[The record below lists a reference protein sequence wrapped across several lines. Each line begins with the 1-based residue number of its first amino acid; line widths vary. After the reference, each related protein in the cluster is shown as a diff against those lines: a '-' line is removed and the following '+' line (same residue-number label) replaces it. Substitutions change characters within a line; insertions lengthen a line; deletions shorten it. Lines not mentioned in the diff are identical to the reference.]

1 MMVGVI
7 LMIIFAHCDYLKLV
21 GRLVGAQ
28 EPDLARGVARDG
40 EQKKHAAAS
49 ALHFDPESFVY
60 LFVDQVVRLRGAQD
74 MPIEPVGTL
83 RDFVLNGVEKCAIVG
98 GPGDACDAFD
108 LLGKGTARMEI
119 FYVKRIFAEAGR
131 IGRIGEQLIIV
142 ADLEGTQ
149 PKKRMSLCKL
159 IEVQQQLFGGTVCI
173 APPELKGVL
182 LAFLGSGEVQIAAEQ
197 IGDREIRLQDAAKQ
211 FLVKLPLKSF
221 GGLQYGVRISILCFQ
236 VGDNFGVL
244 FMAEP
249 RVMVDAAVAV

>member
-1 MMVGVI
+1 
-7 LMIIFAHCDYLKLV
+7 
-21 GRLVGAQ
+21 
-28 EPDLARGVARDG
+28 
-40 EQKKHAAAS
+40 
-49 ALHFDPESFVY
+49 
-60 LFVDQVVRLRGAQD
+60 

-159 IEVQQQLFGGTVCI
+159 IEVQQQLLGGTVCI
-173 APPELKGVL
+173 APPEVKGVL
-182 LAFLGSGEVQIAAEQ
+182 LAFLGSGEVEIAAEQ
-197 IGDREIRLQDAAKQ
+197 IGDREIRLQDAAKH
-211 FLVKLPLKSF
+211 FLKSF
-221 GGLQYGVRISILCFQ
+221 GGLQYRVRISIFCFQ
-236 VGDNFGVL
+236 VGDNFGVF